1 MAPITTPA
9 IAPPDSD
16 PESDDDGNGV
26 EVAKALAVFGVV
38 VAEVEAVA
46 EVDAGLDVA
55 VASADSLDAIA
66 ELLIAARDDA
76 AIDDAAA
83 GGTPAFGFT
92 TPFAQQML
100 I

>member
-1 MAPITTPA
+1 M
-9 IAPPDSD
+9 
-16 PESDDDGNGV
+16 
-26 EVAKALAVFGVV
+26 
-38 VAEVEAVA
+38 VAEVEV
-46 EVDAGLDVA
+46 GLDVA
-55 VASADSLDAIA
+55 VTSADSLDAIA

-76 AIDDAAA
+76 AMDDAAA